1 MANIHP
7 NRYEKSPD
15 ERNIYQMLE
24 DANAKG
30 RDLEKRL
37 EKCCNSLRE
46 AINYLDDVADADM
59 DDSGYVPNEEMRL
72 LSSLRITLMEVTN
85 D

>member
-1 MANIHP
+1 MS
-7 NRYEKSPD
+7 KSRRGNKD
-15 ERNIYQMLE
+15 YWNLRNTKVKNNKNKGVSLE
-24 DANAKG
+24 
-30 RDLEKRL
+30 RL

-46 AINYLDDVADADM
+46 AIDYLDDVADADM